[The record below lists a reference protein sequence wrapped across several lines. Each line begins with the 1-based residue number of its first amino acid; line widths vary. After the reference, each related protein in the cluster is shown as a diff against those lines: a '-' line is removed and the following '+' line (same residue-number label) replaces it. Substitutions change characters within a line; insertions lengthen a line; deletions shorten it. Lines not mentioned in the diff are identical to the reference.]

1 MPNTIALSYKI
12 GEKKEKM
19 ASRIMGGLMSA
30 AEAFPSKLID
40 EGSAESSLQSSM
52 EVGA

>member
-1 MPNTIALSYKI
+1 
-12 GEKKEKM
+12 M
-19 ASRIMGGLMSA
+19 AGRIMGGLMSA